1 MQNIRV
7 GIVGDFDPNFR
18 PHKATDEAIQ
28 HAAVAAG
35 FAVEVEWLPTQSLE
49 QHAHR
54 TVQPFDGL

>member
-1 MQNIRV
+1 MMQNIRV
-7 GIVGDFDPNFR
+7 SVVGDFDPNFR

-49 QHAHR
+49 QHAH
-54 TVQPFDGL
+54 TSV